1 MKYRWKLE
9 QHLTLFEKYFRLDE
23 YSITHEL
30 FGGGSSPV
38 FTREIFERGVVVAV
52 LPFDPQRGKVVLIEQ
67 FRAGAIDDADGP
79 WLIECVAGVIDAGE
93 SEEQVALRESHE
105 EAGCTISK
113 LETIS
118 RYYVSPGGTTEHCS
132 LFCGI
137 VDSEGVGGIHGLP
150 HEHEDIRVMVID
162 AVQAYAW
169 VREGRIR
176 SSASII
182 ALQWLELNEARLR
195 KQAQTCPGIPQFK
208 K

>member
-9 QHLTLFEKYFRLDE
+9 NHRTLFEKYFRLDE
-23 YSITHEL
+23 YSISHEL
-30 FGGGSSPV
+30 FAGGNSPV

-52 LPFDPQRGKVVLIEQ
+52 LPYDPRRGKVVLIEQ

-79 WLIECVAGVIDAGE
+79 WLVECVAGVIDAGE
-93 SEEQVALRESHE
+93 SEQQVALRECVE
-105 EAGCTISK
+105 EAGCDIER

-118 RYYVSPGGTTEHCS
+118 NYYVSPGGTSEHCS

-162 AVQAYAW
+162 AEQAYAW

-176 SSASII
+176 SSATII
-182 ALQWLELNEARLR
+182 ALLWLELNESRLR
-195 KQAQTCPGIPQFK
+195 NEAA
-208 K
+208 